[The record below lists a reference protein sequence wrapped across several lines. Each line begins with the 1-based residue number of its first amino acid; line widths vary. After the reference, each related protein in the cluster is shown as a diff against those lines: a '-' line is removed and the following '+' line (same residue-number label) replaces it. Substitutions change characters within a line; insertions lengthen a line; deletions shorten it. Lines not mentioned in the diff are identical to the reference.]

1 MVAQYLVG
9 KENASIKQILLIC
22 ADWKQTIVGFTVDMS
37 WLKANHCG
45 FYCWYALI
53 ESKPLWV
60 LLLTTAYYLKATKTY
75 KADNCEKYQ
84 HHYFYIFHFVL
95 SQFSPT
101 WDH

>member
-9 KENASIKQILLIC
+9 KVNANIKQILLIC
-22 ADWKQTIVGFTVDMS
+22 ADWKQTIV
-37 WLKANHCG
+37 
-45 FYCWYALI
+45 
-53 ESKPLWV
+53 V